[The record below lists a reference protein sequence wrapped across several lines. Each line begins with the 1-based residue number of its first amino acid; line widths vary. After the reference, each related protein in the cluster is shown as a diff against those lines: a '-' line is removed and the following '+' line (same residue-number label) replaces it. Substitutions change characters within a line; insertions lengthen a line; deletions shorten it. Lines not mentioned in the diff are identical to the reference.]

1 MGLFGNRG
9 GQGETPQTDRD
20 AKQAPLRKGGQPEAS
35 GAHDATRTNRSKGFG
50 NSDTKTDGP
59 GPSSRENAVATIGK
73 SIVFKG
79 ELTGSEDLEVN
90 GTVEGDVKLPDNTLT
105 IGQTGHVKASVSA
118 KSVQIVGKVKGD
130 VTATERIEIE
140 ASGVVDGDLR
150 APRLLVQEG
159 AVMNGSVEMTSGA
172 SADTSKTST
181 PASPSTASSTASPT
195 ASANRA
201 AGSGSTPTAN

>member
-1 MGLFGNRG
+1 MGLFGNRSGQDDSSRTG
-9 GQGETPQTDRD
+9 GGEKPAGSPHPGAGEAAQTKDD
-20 AKQAPLRKGGQPEAS
+20 
-35 GAHDATRTNRSKGFG
+35 TRTNRSKGFG
-50 NSDTKTDGP
+50 KADAKNDGL
-59 GPSSRENAVATIGK
+59 GSSSRENAVATIGK

-105 IGQTGHVKASVSA
+105 VGQTGHVKASVSA
-118 KSVQIVGKVKGD
+118 KSVQIIGKVRGD

-159 AVMNGSVEMTSGA
+159 AVMNGTVEMTSAEASKGA
-172 SADTSKTST
+172 SAT
-181 PASPSTASSTASPT
+181 PASTTAASRPG
-195 ASANRA
+195 SATRP
-201 AGSGSTPTAN
+201 AGGSTPTAN

>member
-1 MGLFGNRG
+1 MGLFGNRSARDETANKPSSSSHEP
-9 GQGETPQTDRD
+9 GQID
-20 AKQAPLRKGGQPEAS
+20 AS
-35 GAHDATRTNRSKGFG
+35 GTHDATRTNRSKGFG
-50 NSDTKTDGP
+50 RADARNDGP

-73 SIVFKG
+73 SIIFKG

-105 IGQTGHVKASVSA
+105 IGQTGQVKASVTA
-118 KSVQIVGKVKGD
+118 KSILIVGRVNGN

-159 AVMNGSVEMTSGA
+159 AVMNGSVEMTSGQ
-172 SADTSKTST
+172 SAGANKAPSA
-181 PASPSTASSTASPT
+181 PRPSPS
-195 ASANRA
+195 ANA
-201 AGSGSTPTAN
+201 PSGSTPAAN

>member
-1 MGLFGNRG
+1 
-9 GQGETPQTDRD
+9 
-20 AKQAPLRKGGQPEAS
+20 
-35 GAHDATRTNRSKGFG
+35 
-50 NSDTKTDGP
+50 
-59 GPSSRENAVATIGK
+59 VAAIGK

-105 IGQTGHVKASVSA
+105 VGQTGHVKASVSA
-118 KSVQIVGKVKGD
+118 KSVQIVGKVQGD

-159 AVMNGSVEMTSGA
+159 AVMNGTVEMTAAPSAEAGKSA
-172 SADTSKTST
+172 SAT
-181 PASPSTASSTASPT
+181 PASTTAAPRASSATRP
-195 ASANRA
+195 
-201 AGSGSTPTAN
+201 AGGSTPTAN

>member
-1 MGLFGNRG
+1 MGLFGKRSGQNDSSRTG
-9 GQGETPQTDRD
+9 GGEKPAGSPHPGAGEAAQTKDD
-20 AKQAPLRKGGQPEAS
+20 
-35 GAHDATRTNRSKGFG
+35 TRTNRSKGFG
-50 NSDTKTDGP
+50 RADAKNDGP
-59 GPSSRENAVATIGK
+59 GSSSRENAVAAIGK

-105 IGQTGHVKASVSA
+105 VGQTGHVKASVSA
-118 KSVQIVGKVKGD
+118 KSVQIVGKVQGD

-159 AVMNGSVEMTSGA
+159 AVMNGTVEMTA
-172 SADTSKTST
+172 APSAEAGKSAT
-181 PASPSTASSTASPT
+181 PASTTAAPRASS
-195 ASANRA
+195 A
-201 AGSGSTPTAN
+201 ARPAGGSTPTAN

>member
-1 MGLFGNRG
+1 MGLFGNRSARDETASKPSSSSHEP
-9 GQGETPQTDRD
+9 GQID
-20 AKQAPLRKGGQPEAS
+20 APGTNDP
-35 GAHDATRTNRSKGFG
+35 TRTNRSKGFG
-50 NSDTKTDGP
+50 RADAKNDGL

-73 SIVFKG
+73 SIIFKG

-105 IGQTGHVKASVSA
+105 IGQTGQVKASVTA
-118 KSVQIVGKVKGD
+118 KSILIVGRVNGN

-159 AVMNGSVEMTSGA
+159 AVMNGTVEMTSGQSAGATKA
-172 SADTSKTST
+172 SSA
-181 PASPSTASSTASPT
+181 PRPSPS
-195 ASANRA
+195 ANA
-201 AGSGSTPTAN
+201 PSGSTPTAN